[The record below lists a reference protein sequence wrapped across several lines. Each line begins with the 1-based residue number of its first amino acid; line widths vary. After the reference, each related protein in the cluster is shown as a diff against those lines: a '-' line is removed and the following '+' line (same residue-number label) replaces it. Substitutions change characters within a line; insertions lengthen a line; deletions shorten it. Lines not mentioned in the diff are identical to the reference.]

1 MSFTVA
7 IVGRPNVGKSTL
19 FNRLIGERIAIVDD
33 ISGVTRDRHYGVCN
47 WNGKDFDVIDT
58 GGYVPRSED
67 VFESGIRRQVEIALE
82 ESSLVLFI
90 VDVTTGIHPLE
101 TEIANI
107 IRRSNKTVFLVVN
120 KVDNGKRKLDAS
132 EFYELGF
139 DQIFT
144 ISAMSGS
151 ESGELLDA
159 ITQLIEPENISAD
172 TIHEGLPKI
181 AILGQPNVGKSSIL
195 NALTNQERNIVSAIA
210 GTTRDAIH
218 TRYNLFQ
225 KDLMLIDTAG
235 LRRKE
240 KVNEGLEFY
249 SAIRAIKAL
258 DEADVCVL
266 VIEAPKGITAQDLS
280 ILRLAE
286 LKKKG
291 VVLVVNK
298 WDLIENKS
306 SNTIK
311 DFEEEIYAR
320 TAPFTDLPILFTSA
334 TEKQRILKIIE
345 LALEVYENRK
355 LKIPTAKLNEFL
367 REIIEKYPPPSV
379 KGKYVKINYVTQLPT
394 PTPTFALFTNFPKYI
409 REPYRNYL
417 ENQLRKKYKLTG
429 VPIRLVFREK
439 N

>member
-33 ISGVTRDRHYGVCN
+33 ISGVTRDRHYGICN

-58 GGYVPRSED
+58 GGYVPRSVD
-67 VFESGIRRQVEIALE
+67 VFETGIRRQVEIALE

-90 VDVTTGIHPLE
+90 VDVTTGIHPLDI
-101 TEIANI
+101 EIADV
-107 IRRSNKTVFLVVN
+107 IRRSKKTAFLVVN
-120 KVDNGKRKLDAS
+120 KVDNGKRKLDAT
-132 EFYELGF
+132 EFYALGF
-139 DQIFT
+139 EKMFT
-144 ISAMSGS
+144 LSAMSGS
-151 ESGELLDA
+151 ETGDLLDA
-159 ITQLIEPENISAD
+159 VAELILPENLIDESETE
-172 TIHEGLPKI
+172 TIPKI

-195 NALTNQERNIVSAIA
+195 NALINQERNIVSPIA

-225 KDLMLIDTAG
+225 KDLLLIDTAG
-235 LRRKE
+235 LRKKE
-240 KVNEGLEFY
+240 KVNEDLEFY

-258 DEADVCVL
+258 DEADVCIL
-266 VIEAPKGITAQDLS
+266 VIEATKGITAQDLS
-280 ILRLAE
+280 ILRMAE
-286 LKKKG
+286 IKKKG

-306 SNTIK
+306 SNTVK
-311 DFEEEIYAR
+311 DFEAEISSR
-320 TAPFTDLPILFTSA
+320 IAPFTDLPIVFTSA
-334 TEKQRILKIIE
+334 IEKQRIFKIIE

-355 LKIPTAKLNEFL
+355 LKISTSKLNEFL
-367 REIIEKYPPPSV
+367 RSIIDKYPPPSV
-379 KGKYVKINYVTQLPT
+379 KGKYVKINYATQLPT

-417 ENQLRKKYKLTG
+417 ENQFRKEFCLTG